1 MVQCLFWSCLFQ
13 AGKACMTRGS
23 VWWVEFDPAVGTEIH
38 KTRPAVIVSNDTAN
52 KFLARVVVVPL
63 TGNISRIYPGEAVV
77 TVNGNKNKAMT
88 DQIMSADKSRLK
100 NKIAELSNEDMVSL
114 ENAMKRFFS
123 LL

>member
-1 MVQCLFWSCLFQ
+1 
-13 AGKACMTRGS
+13 MTRGS

-52 KFLARVVVVPL
+52 RFLARVVVVPL
-63 TGNISRIYPGEAVV
+63 TSNTSRVYPGEAVV

-88 DQIMSADKSRLK
+88 DQIMSADKNRLK
-100 NKIAELSNEDMVSL
+100 NKIAELSDNDMFSL
-114 ENAMKRFFS
+114 ETAMKHFFN

>member
-1 MVQCLFWSCLFQ
+1 
-13 AGKACMTRGS
+13 MTRGS

-77 TVNGNKNKAMT
+77 TVNGNKSKAMT

-100 NKIAELSNEDMVSL
+100 NKISELSNSDMSSL
-114 ENAMKRFFS
+114 ETAMKRF
-123 LL
+123 LNLM

>member
-1 MVQCLFWSCLFQ
+1 
-13 AGKACMTRGS
+13 MTRGS
-23 VWWVEFDPAVGTEIH
+23 VWWVEFDPSVGSEIH

-63 TGNISRIYPGEAVV
+63 TSNISRVYPGEAIV
-77 TVNGNKNKAMT
+77 TVNDNKNKAMT

-100 NKIAELSNEDMVSL
+100 SKITVLTENDMASIEAAIKSFL
-114 ENAMKRFFS
+114 G